1 MARSLRI
8 IEPGLWH
15 HVMNRGQGGQSIFED
30 DRDREKFLTLL
41 GECGSRWGVLPAAYC
56 LMGNHYHALL
66 LDEGG
71 RLSRAMRHVDGVYTQ
86 WFNRRHKSDGSLMRG
101 RFRSRVVQEEA
112 YVAEVVRY
120 IHTNPLGPGLAGT
133 AADYRWSSHR
143 VYLGQEKR
151 PWCCHR
157 MTLELIGFDVG
168 DHVEAFDAFVHERV
182 DPEREEQ
189 LATPRWSPILGDE
202 AFVAQCRAKVRE
214 QAHLRQPEIPE
225 GKRLVAIEPDT
236 VIEVACEHFGLSR
249 ADLLRG
255 QRGAMNLPRLL
266 TLLLC
271 QHMTPA
277 TGAALGSVFGV
288 VSGTVSVLNC
298 RTRAQVNSDP
308 AVAASYT
315 ALKDGL
321 LTKI

>member
-1 MARSLRI
+1 
-8 IEPGLWH
+8 
-15 HVMNRGQGGQSIFED
+15 
-30 DRDREKFLTLL
+30 
-41 GECGSRWGVLPAAYC
+41 
-56 LMGNHYHALL
+56 
-66 LDEGG
+66 
-71 RLSRAMRHVDGVYTQ
+71 MRHVDGVYTQ

-189 LATPRWSPILGDE
+189 LATAPVRLESKRHDMSPLAGGPWEPIGWTEECHQVLEVVEHGHILG
-202 AFVAQCRAKVRE
+202 
-214 QAHLRQPEIPE
+214 
-225 GKRLVAIEPDT
+225 
-236 VIEVACEHFGLSR
+236 
-249 ADLLRG
+249 
-255 QRGAMNLPRLL
+255 
-266 TLLLC
+266 
-271 QHMTPA
+271 
-277 TGAALGSVFGV
+277 
-288 VSGTVSVLNC
+288 C
-298 RTRAQVNSDP
+298 RTRLVRAG
-308 AVAASYT
+308 VAGARH
-315 ALKDGL
+315 GL
-321 LTKI
+321 VRAGLNQHLG